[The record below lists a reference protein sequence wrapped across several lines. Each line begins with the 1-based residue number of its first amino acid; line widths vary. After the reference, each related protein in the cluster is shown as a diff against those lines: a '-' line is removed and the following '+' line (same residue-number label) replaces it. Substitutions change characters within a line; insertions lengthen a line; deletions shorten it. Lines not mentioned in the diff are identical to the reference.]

1 MIVAE
6 FAFPPEPLESQHNL
20 PVLPHFPSTK
30 LEMILIFKGMFSRHG
45 AKQAKDTLA
54 KTRQKTIMPDD
65 QIEFFR
71 TILSR
76 YLGDL
81 CALA

>member
-1 MIVAE
+1 VTTEKTFYETIK
-6 FAFPPEPLESQHNL
+6 FG
-20 PVLPHFPSTK
+20 PVFNI
-30 LEMILIFKGMFSRHG
+30 ELIFKGMFSRHG
-45 AKQAKDTLA
+45 AKQPKDTLA
-54 KTRQKTIMPDD
+54 KISQKTIMPDD

>member
-1 MIVAE
+1 
-6 FAFPPEPLESQHNL
+6 
-20 PVLPHFPSTK
+20 
-30 LEMILIFKGMFSRHG
+30 MFSRHG
-45 AKQAKDTLA
+45 AKHAKDTLVKNKA
-54 KTRQKTIMPDD
+54 KNNNADD
-65 QIEFFR
+65 QIEFFG